1 MWVITGISTVWEVS
15 VIRASFV
22 IWVIQVN
29 KKIGNNCVMSVM
41 RVMSVTIMRVF
52 SEIGFFR

>member
-1 MWVITGISTVWEVS
+1 MWVITVISTVWEVS

-29 KKIGNNCVMSVM
+29 KKIGNTCVMSVM
-41 RVMSVTIMRVF
+41 RVMSVAIMRVF